1 MRGALLLSALLW
13 QAAAANEPPAA
24 QPEAMRYERAVRVAA
39 GAGQACA
46 VLDAAIFAHA
56 APSLNDVRIFPKQ
69 EAAAGEAVSEVPYAI
84 TLSEAV
90 SQETETARVLNLRAG
105 TGSGAGKGGATIVF
119 DLEMPQRAYTD
130 VILNLDPAVHDFVAT
145 AAVTGAN
152 ELGGRPTALGTFTLF
167 DLASEH
173 LSRDTTLPLQ
183 ESTYRYLH
191 VELTISPA
199 PGAAV
204 GSATRFV
211 PAMVR
216 GATVPP
222 SREAQSV
229 YTTVASV
236 SVPTTGALASFHRTR
251 FDLDLPLRVPVE
263 RVSFDLAPVYT
274 GNFSRDVTLHARS
287 NPDATISAESLPVES
302 VTGTIFR
309 VHSTQEGRTIN
320 RQELSVPAVLGA
332 NLQHAARVWIE
343 VENGD
348 DQPLPIAAVRLE
360 MRQRKIC
367 FEAPATPSANFGGT
381 HGADAGSGLALF
393 YGDAELAAPEYDY
406 ARMFVASRAALAAE
420 LGPEELNPNYR
431 APAAEVKPF
440 AERHPELLWIALI
453 AAICSLGIVALKAAR
468 NVGR

>member
-1 MRGALLLSALLW
+1 LLLSALLW

-105 TGSGAGKGGATIVF
+105 TGSGAGKRGATIVF

-173 LSRDTTLPLQ
+173 LSRDTAIPLE
-183 ESTYRYLH
+183 ESTFKYLH
-191 VELTISPA
+191 VALSVSPA
-199 PGAAV
+199 PGKSAA
-204 GSATRFV
+204 RFV
-211 PAMVR
+211 PGMVR

-222 SREAQSV
+222 SREAQTI

-236 SVPTTGALASFHRTR
+236 SVPTSGVLASPRRTR

-263 RVSFDLAPVYT
+263 RVSFDLAPIYR
-274 GNFSRDVTLHARS
+274 GNFSREVTIHARS
-287 NPDATISAESLPVES
+287 NPDASTSAESLPLETL
-302 VTGTIFR
+302 TGTIFR
-309 VHSTQEGRTIN
+309 VHSTQDGHAID
-320 RQELSVPAVLGA
+320 QQQLSVPAVLGA

-343 VENGD
+343 IENGD

-367 FEAPATPSANFGGT
+367 FEAPDTSSANFGGT
-381 HGADAGSGLALF
+381 HGADAGSGLALY
-393 YGDAELAAPEYDY
+393 YGDSRLAAPQYDY
-406 ARMFVASRAALAAE
+406 ARLFVASRAALVAE

-440 AERHPELLWIALI
+440 AERHPELLWITLI

>member
-1 MRGALLLSALLW
+1 MKGALLLSVLLW
-13 QAAAANEPPAA
+13 QAVAANEPPVAK
-24 QPEAMRYERAVRVAA
+24 PGTMRYERAIRVAA

-56 APSLNDVRIFPKQ
+56 APSLTDVRIFSTQ
-69 EAAAGEAVSEVPYAI
+69 EKDADGGLRSSTLYEVPYAI

-90 SQETETARVLNLRAG
+90 SEETETARVLNLGAS
-105 TGSGAGKGGATIVF
+105 GSQITFV
-119 DLEMPQRAYTD
+119 LEMPQRAYTGVTLD
-130 VILNLDPAVHDFVAT
+130 LDPAVHDFIAT
-145 AAVTGAN
+145 AVVTGSDAP
-152 ELGGRPTALGTFTLF
+152 GAGKGTALGMFTLF
-167 DLASEH
+167 DLASQR
-173 LSRDTTLPLQ
+173 LSRDTTIPLQ
-183 ESTYRYLH
+183 EATFKYLH
-191 VELTISPA
+191 VALSVSPA
-199 PGAAV
+199 PGKPAA
-204 GSATRFV
+204 RFV
-211 PAMVR
+211 PAMVL

-222 SREAQSV
+222 SREAQTV

-236 SVPTTGALASFHRTR
+236 SVPTTGVLASPRRTR

-263 RVSFDLAPVYT
+263 RVSFDLAPVYR
-274 GNFSRDVTLHARS
+274 GNFSREVTIHARS
-287 NPDATISAESLPVES
+287 NPDATTSAESLPVETL
-302 VTGTIFR
+302 TGTIFR
-309 VHSTQEGRTIN
+309 VHSTQEGRMID
-320 RQELSVPAVLGA
+320 QQQLSVPAVLGA
-332 NLQHAARVWIE
+332 NLQLAARVWIE
-343 VENGD
+343 IENGD